1 MQPVTTLPASATV
14 FIVED
19 DPELRDTMCAVVEA
33 VGLSPQAYGSGT
45 EFLDKLDGSRP
56 GCIVLDIRLPG
67 MSGLE
72 VHRRLKDLDNAH
84 PVIIVS
90 GHADVP
96 TAVKAMKNG
105 AVDLLQKP
113 FSNQALL
120 DLVQRCI
127 EMDSHARKNASRRR
141 VYLARYDQLT
151 AREKEV
157 MALLLGGDS
166 NKKIAN
172 KLNISPKTV
181 ETHRANVM
189 SKMQAASFADLVETA
204 TLFIENAT
212 VQPQPG
218 DEARRKISVT
228 D

>member
-1 MQPVTTLPASATV
+1 MPPVTTLQSSATV

-33 VGLSPQAYGSGT
+33 VGLTPEAYRSGT
-45 EFLDKLDGSRP
+45 EFLDKLDGGRP
-56 GCIVLDIRLPG
+56 GCIVLDVRLPG

-72 VHRRLKDLDNAH
+72 IQRRLKDLGNTH
-84 PVIIVS
+84 PVVIVS

-127 EMDSHARKNASRRR
+127 EIDAHARKNKSRRR

-157 MALLLGGDS
+157 MALLLGGNS

-189 SKMQAASFADLVETA
+189 SKMKAASFADLVETA

-212 VQPQPG
+212 ARPQPV
-218 DEARRKISVT
+218 DEANA
-228 D
+228 

>member
-1 MQPVTTLPASATV
+1 MQPVTTFPPSATV

-33 VGLSPQAYGSGT
+33 VGLTPEAYGSGT

-72 VHRRLKDLDNAH
+72 VQRRLKELGNAH
-84 PVIIVS
+84 PIIVVS

-127 EMDSHARKNASRRR
+127 EIDAQARKNEARRS
-141 VYLARYDQLT
+141 VYLARYEQLT

-166 NKKIAN
+166 TKKIAN
-172 KLNISPKTV
+172 RLDISPKTV

-189 SKMQAASFADLVETA
+189 SKMKAASFADLVETA
-204 TLFIENAT
+204 TLFVENAALHR
-212 VQPQPG
+212 QPA
-218 DEARRKISVT
+218 DKASS
-228 D
+228 